1 MELKNISNFLT
12 SFVNQTETR
21 KFCYLDEDM
30 YFIKNRLQGSMFN
43 ALYSEKYIC
52 GMWIY
57 SNTKDRNLWT
67 RIASYEDFNDFL
79 DVKTEF
85 EDRGNLEKYQKGCW
99 QLTNIKD
106 RVYFIYVEYDENI
119 CYGSWVNAD
128 RILENASNYFKEDN
142 LLFALR
148 TQKDVLGSILYE
160 QELYSGDEKKEVM
173 ALLGKKQ
180 GWQKMT
186 ITCPLE
192 SVSGISLEITL
203 GTPFVDSSKWMV
215 GGITI
220 LGVITILL
228 ISIMCINIRK
238 YLILPVREIVDGIR
252 KIGAGDL
259 EQRINTERYTV
270 EVKEIGDNLNQMT
283 GEVRQLKIKVY
294 EEEIKKKDAQLQF
307 YNVQIR
313 PHFVLNVVNTIY
325 SMASIKEYEGIL
337 KTCRY
342 LSGYMRYMFSQKEL
356 ICTIEEEITHLREY
370 ILLQEVRYPDSL
382 ECGLELEPQ
391 ILHCRIPTL
400 SLHSLVENI
409 FKYGIQNQEKLDI
422 QVKGSLL
429 IEENKVML
437 IVSDNGPGFDDAVIQ
452 AVNEGN
458 FTEERH
464 KIGLNNTVLR
474 FRELYQDRFH
484 IFIENNN
491 GAKVELCFPYET
503 EEEAARYCML

>member
-1 MELKNISNFLT
+1 MKQSLTRKILIYLILIICFNIAVLLATNYFSISTAQKEMKQSYMNSLQLFTGDINMELKNISNFLT

-238 YLILPVREIVDGIR
+238 YLILPV
-252 KIGAGDL
+252 
-259 EQRINTERYTV
+259 
-270 EVKEIGDNLNQMT
+270 
-283 GEVRQLKIKVY
+283 
-294 EEEIKKKDAQLQF
+294 
-307 YNVQIR
+307 
-313 PHFVLNVVNTIY
+313 
-325 SMASIKEYEGIL
+325 
-337 KTCRY
+337 
-342 LSGYMRYMFSQKEL
+342 
-356 ICTIEEEITHLREY
+356 
-370 ILLQEVRYPDSL
+370 
-382 ECGLELEPQ
+382 
-391 ILHCRIPTL
+391 
-400 SLHSLVENI
+400 
-409 FKYGIQNQEKLDI
+409 
-422 QVKGSLL
+422 
-429 IEENKVML
+429 
-437 IVSDNGPGFDDAVIQ
+437 
-452 AVNEGN
+452 
-458 FTEERH
+458 
-464 KIGLNNTVLR
+464 
-474 FRELYQDRFH
+474 
-484 IFIENNN
+484 
-491 GAKVELCFPYET
+491 
-503 EEEAARYCML
+503 

>member
-1 MELKNISNFLT
+1 M
-12 SFVNQTETR
+12 
-21 KFCYLDEDM
+21 
-30 YFIKNRLQGSMFN
+30 
-43 ALYSEKYIC
+43 
-52 GMWIY
+52 
-57 SNTKDRNLWT
+57 
-67 RIASYEDFNDFL
+67 
-79 DVKTEF
+79 
-85 EDRGNLEKYQKGCW
+85 
-99 QLTNIKD
+99 
-106 RVYFIYVEYDENI
+106 EYDENI

-294 EEEIKKKDAQLQF
+294 EEEIKKKM
-307 YNVQIR
+307 
-313 PHFVLNVVNTIY
+313 HSY
-325 SMASIKEYEGIL
+325 SFIMCK
-337 KTCRY
+337 
-342 LSGYMRYMFSQKEL
+342 SGL
-356 ICTIEEEITHLREY
+356 
-370 ILLQEVRYPDSL
+370 
-382 ECGLELEPQ
+382 
-391 ILHCRIPTL
+391 TL
-400 SLHSLVENI
+400 
-409 FKYGIQNQEKLDI
+409 Y
-422 QVKGSLL
+422 
-429 IEENKVML
+429 
-437 IVSDNGPGFDDAVIQ
+437 
-452 AVNEGN
+452 
-458 FTEERH
+458 
-464 KIGLNNTVLR
+464 
-474 FRELYQDRFH
+474 
-484 IFIENNN
+484 
-491 GAKVELCFPYET
+491 
-503 EEEAARYCML
+503 